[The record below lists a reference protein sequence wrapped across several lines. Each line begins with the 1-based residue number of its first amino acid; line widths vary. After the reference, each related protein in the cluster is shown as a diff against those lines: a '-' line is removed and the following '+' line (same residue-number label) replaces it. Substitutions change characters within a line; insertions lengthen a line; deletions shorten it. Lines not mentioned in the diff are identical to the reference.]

1 MHARTEFKTGIDRR
15 KKICAITTKARKKI
29 IPRPKEKKEEEIRT
43 ARQLNVDVLCLLNT
57 TTARTSLIE
66 ILLESYVLAT
76 ANFMATTKR
85 PVFL

>member
-15 KKICAITTKARKKI
+15 KKICAITTKARKKKI
-29 IPRPKEKKEEEIRT
+29 ARPKEKRRRNT
-43 ARQLNVDVLCLLNT
+43 ARQLDVDILCLLNT
-57 TTARTSLIE
+57 TTARTPLIE